1 MLKKKELEQRIESL
15 VEEHLKKDETDLV
28 DVEFVKEGPNHY
40 LRIYIDKP
48 SGVTIEDCEGVSR
61 YLDEQLDQHDEWIQ
75 VAYYLEVSSPG
86 LDRPF
91 KKAEDY
97 LRNIGKPVEVKL
109 YQNLNGTKLIQGT
122 LKEYQDDTLTLILEN
137 QEELM
142 LEHKQIALVKPAII
156 F

>member
-61 YLDEQLDQHDEWIQ
+61 YLDDQLDQHDEWIQ

-86 LDRPF
+86 LDRPL
-91 KKAEDY
+91 KKAKDY

>member
-86 LDRPF
+86 LDRPL
-91 KKAEDY
+91 KKAKDY